1 MKFQPQAAGI
11 TVNGNTAI
19 RLPWNGIVLDLAL
32 FTWAGV
38 LSLTALWIRGYLA
51 WIFNWVW
58 LLHALTF
65 YSVMAGFV
73 FPILYPA
80 VSELLL
86 LSTLEVF

>member
-1 MKFQPQAAGI
+1 LLFVFDEALGLPYSDGMKFQPQA
-11 TVNGNTAI
+11 
-19 RLPWNGIVLDLAL
+19 VLDLAL

-38 LSLTALWIRGYLA
+38 QSLTALWIRGYLA